1 VRGHPQPTPQA
12 MAAGRPSLRR
22 GSFEDCNLHA
32 KGPGSAPRG
41 AAERAA
47 TKCATR
53 ASSRPMELLGALA
66 AIRMMDRR
74 DGAEEARGQMPA
86 AKGGRIGCV
95 DAHHKAS
102 NAPTL
107 ERLPLQ
113 STSQADPPSPRSG
126 QDTKYP
132 VLYLFFLSSLR
143 LLALTLGLTGGLTPL
158 DTMQNCAKKIQL
170 EARLRPTCSLAKT
183 AKVIEPSDSQ

>member
-12 MAAGRPSLRR
+12 MAAGGRLCGGVVSKIATSTLRALGAR
-22 GSFEDCNLHA
+22 HA
-32 KGPGSAPRG
+32 A

-47 TKCATR
+47 PMATR

-74 DGAEEARGQMPA
+74 DGAEVRGQMPA
-86 AKGGRIGCV
+86 AKGGRIGCF

-102 NAPTL
+102 DAPTL

-113 STSQADPPSPRSG
+113 STSQADLPARGADRIRSI
-126 QDTKYP
+126 
-132 VLYLFFLSSLR
+132 LYSFLSFFSK
-143 LLALTLGLTGGLTPL
+143 TP
-158 DTMQNCAKKIQL
+158 
-170 EARLRPTCSLAKT
+170 CSLAKT